1 MGDEESKEA
10 EYLFELVKN
19 RYGDRLSEEE
29 LEEVKT
35 GVEKVVEASVTLR
48 SIELENADEP
58 FSVFKPYRKEE

>member
-35 GVEKVVEASVTLR
+35 GVEMVVEASVTLR